1 MVWSQPRPTAEVTLK
16 QCSGGSKGGA
26 QVPPLFFDQSEARMA
41 ENIFLETAPPPLSQD
56 LDDPPPPPSE
66 GLDLPMQWVQLRQVV
81 SYNGK

>member
-1 MVWSQPRPTAEVTLK
+1 MQWRIQGRGP
-16 QCSGGSKGGA
+16 G
-26 QVPPLFFDQSEARMA
+26 PPLFSDQNEARMA
-41 ENIFLETAPPPLSQD
+41 EKKFFGDRPPLSQD